1 MFTMEFAIITIN
13 ENVLILDLF
22 FSLNSVVVLKLR
34 DRV

>member
-1 MFTMEFAIITIN
+1 MKFAIITVN

-22 FSLNSVVVLKLR
+22 FPLNSVVVLKLR

>member
-1 MFTMEFAIITIN
+1 MEFAIITIN